1 MKWKGTRKS
10 LSHVQLFAI
19 PLTTGHEAPLSM
31 GILQARKLKGSA
43 ISFSRGSSRLRD
55 RTWASWMT
63 GRFFTIWT
71 TDKLITTQ
79 YTVLNSMP
87 TIFWA
92 HNSVSYITGGSP
104 KFSQLFFFLFLTQT
118 DCKGSKKN
126 GKRIIMCRLLLLLA
140 KLNQLY
146 SKCDQ
151 TTSSSSIWKLL
162 NMTIYGPEVVFTE
175 SGLLLGW
182 GVMKPRNKRF

>member
-1 MKWKGTRKS
+1 MKWKWTCKL
-10 LSHVQLFAI
+10 LSHVQLFAT

-63 GRFFTIWT
+63 GRFFTIWA

-92 HNSVSYITGGSP
+92 HNSVSYMTGGSP
-104 KFSQLFFFLFLTQT
+104 KFSQLFLFLFEHKQIAKVAKRMERGSSCV
-118 DCKGSKKN
+118 DCS
-126 GKRIIMCRLLLLLA
+126 CCW
-140 KLNQLY
+140 LNW
-146 SKCDQ
+146 
-151 TTSSSSIWKLL
+151 TSSTQSVIRPPAAAASGSFQTWPY
-162 NMTIYGPEVVFTE
+162 TGP
-175 SGLLLGW
+175 
-182 GVMKPRNKRF
+182 R

>member
-1 MKWKGTRKS
+1 MLASRAVVSGYAVAQKGTSQWKS
-10 LSHVQLFAI
+10 LGCVQLCDALDLKELPGSSVRGI
-19 PLTTGHEAPLSM
+19 P
-31 GILQARKLKGSA
+31 QARILEWVA
-43 ISFSRGSSRLRD
+43 ITFSKASSRLRD

-162 NMTIYGPEVVFTE
+162 NMTIYGP
-175 SGLLLGW
+175 
-182 GVMKPRNKRF
+182 